1 MEVLRG
7 GTRTLV
13 CLKGFTEG
21 KAGFAGEDNGQS
33 LHMKTHS
40 SLHIRPGW
48 TLASPPGCVLFFFF
62 SQAFRDPFS
71 SSHMLVS
78 DRMTYTP
85 GWLPTHYV
93 I

>member
-21 KAGFAGEDNGQS
+21 KAGFAGEDNGQA

-40 SLHIRPGW
+40 SLHIRPG
-48 TLASPPGCVLFFFF
+48 
-62 SQAFRDPFS
+62 
-71 SSHMLVS
+71 
-78 DRMTYTP
+78 
-85 GWLPTHYV
+85 
-93 I
+93 